1 MDWYSAERTRSTEG
15 RSKIAA
21 LDLECVFNQLVGPVE
36 TGGYEWPHKEARQ
49 AVNDYREFLI
59 DTLELEIQL
68 TDDYPQ
74 DARAWPSK
82 AVDIVWHTHILFTE
96 KYFEDCDAIFGH
108 YLHHRPQV
116 PPPVY
121 E

>member
-1 MDWYSAERTRSTEG
+1 MNWYSSERTLNKEG
-15 RSKIAA
+15 RKKIED
-21 LDLECVFNQLVGPVE
+21 LDLECVFDQLTAPVAE
-36 TGGYEWPHKEARQ
+36 GGYDWPRKEARE
-49 AVNDYREFLI
+49 AINGYREFLI
-59 DTLELEIQL
+59 DALELEIEYN
-68 TDDYPQ
+68 DEYPQ

-96 KYFEDCDAIFGH
+96 KYFEDCDAIFGF
-108 YLHHRPQV
+108 YFHHRPQV